1 MMSKKER
8 VLNAINKVSQ
18 DILPT
23 QIDYTPEMKKRIR
36 GFLKIG
42 ENLVDKELDNHI
54 KSLFP
59 QVKISVLSN

>member
-8 VLNAINKVSQ
+8 VLNAINKISQ

-36 GFLKIG
+36 GFLKIS
-42 ENLVDKELDNHI
+42 ETLVDNLEE
-54 KSLFP
+54 
-59 QVKISVLSN
+59 